1 MDFREETIK
10 EFNSYCDTTLRKDM
24 TFAEAID
31 DIESANNNYFY
42 VSMRKEDVEEA
53 IVNEQEIADQLDLD
67 KVFIKDLGIF
77 IALHP

>member
-1 MDFREETIK
+1 MDFREETIE

-31 DIESANNNYFY
+31 DIESANNSYFY

-53 IVNEQEIADQLDLD
+53 VVNEQEIADQLDLD

>member
-31 DIESANNNYFY
+31 DIERANNNYFY

>member
-1 MDFREETIK
+1 MDFREETIEK
-10 EFNSYCDTTLRKDM
+10 FNSYCDTTLRKDM

-67 KVFIKDLGIF
+67 KVFIKDLGIY

>member
-1 MDFREETIK
+1 MDFREETIE

-24 TFAEAID
+24 SFAEAID

>member
-1 MDFREETIK
+1 MDFREETVE

-31 DIESANNNYFY
+31 DIESANNSYFY

-77 IALHP
+77 IALHT

>member
-1 MDFREETIK
+1 MDFREETIE

-31 DIESANNNYFY
+31 DIESANNSYFY

>member
-1 MDFREETIK
+1 MDFREETVE
-10 EFNSYCDTTLRKDM
+10 EFNAYCDTTLRKDM

-31 DIESANNNYFY
+31 DIESANNSYFY

-67 KVFIKDLGIF
+67 KVFIKDLGIY

>member
-67 KVFIKDLGIF
+67 KVFIKDLGIY

>member
-1 MDFREETIK
+1 MAFREETIR
-10 EFNSYCDTTLRKDM
+10 EYNSYCDTTLRKDM

>member
-42 VSMRKEDVEEA
+42 VSMRKEDVEDA

>member
-1 MDFREETIK
+1 MDFREETVE

-31 DIESANNNYFY
+31 DIESANNSYFY

>member
-1 MDFREETIK
+1 MNFREETIQ
-10 EFNSYCDTTLRKDM
+10 EFNSYCDTTLREGM

>member
-1 MDFREETIK
+1 MDFREETSE
-10 EFNSYCDTTLRKDM
+10 EFNAYCDTKLRKDM
-24 TFAEAID
+24 TFAEAIE
-31 DIESANNNYFY
+31 DIESANNSYFY

-67 KVFIKDLGIF
+67 KVFIKELGIY

>member
-1 MDFREETIK
+1 MDFREETIE

-31 DIESANNNYFY
+31 DIESANNSYFY

-67 KVFIKDLGIF
+67 KVFIKELGIF

>member
-31 DIESANNNYFY
+31 DIERANNNYFY

-77 IALHP
+77 IALHL

>member
-24 TFAEAID
+24 SFAEAID

-53 IVNEQEIADQLDLD
+53 IANEQEVADQLDLD
-67 KVFIKDLGIF
+67 KVFIKELGIF

>member
-1 MDFREETIK
+1 VDFREETIE

-42 VSMRKEDVEEA
+42 VSMRKEDLEEA
-53 IVNEQEIADQLDLD
+53 IVNGEVDFGQLDLD

>member
-31 DIESANNNYFY
+31 DIERANNNYFY
-42 VSMRKEDVEEA
+42 VSMSEEDVEEA

-77 IALHP
+77 IALQP

>member
-1 MDFREETIK
+1 MDFREETVE

-31 DIESANNNYFY
+31 DIESANNSYFY

-67 KVFIKDLGIF
+67 KVFIKDLGIY

>member
-31 DIESANNNYFY
+31 DIESANNSYFY

>member
-31 DIESANNNYFY
+31 DIERANNNYFY

-53 IVNEQEIADQLDLD
+53 IVNEQEIADQLDFKFSSKKFL
-67 KVFIKDLGIF
+67 
-77 IALHP
+77 

>member
-1 MDFREETIK
+1 MDFREETVE
-10 EFNSYCDTTLRKDM
+10 EFNAYCDTTLRKDM

-31 DIESANNNYFY
+31 DIESANNSYFY

>member
-1 MDFREETIK
+1 MDFREETVE
-10 EFNSYCDTTLRKDM
+10 EFNSYCDTTLRTDM

-31 DIESANNNYFY
+31 DIESANNSYFY

>member
-1 MDFREETIK
+1 MDFREETIE

-24 TFAEAID
+24 SFAEAID
-31 DIESANNNYFY
+31 DIEAANNNYFY
-42 VSMRKEDVEEA
+42 VSMRKEEVEEA

-67 KVFIKDLGIF
+67 KVFIKELGIY

>member
-1 MDFREETIK
+1 MDFREETIE

-31 DIESANNNYFY
+31 DIESANNSYFY

-67 KVFIKDLGIF
+67 KVFIKDLGIY